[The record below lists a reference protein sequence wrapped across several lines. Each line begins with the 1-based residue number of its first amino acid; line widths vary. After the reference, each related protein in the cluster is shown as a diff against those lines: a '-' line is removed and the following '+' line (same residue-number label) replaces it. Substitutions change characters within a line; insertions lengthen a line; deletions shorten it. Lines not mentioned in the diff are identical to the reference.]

1 MARPKAIMKKTKLMP
16 NTSLDA
22 PPFPPKLPMLPK
34 LATANLLADLIN
46 KQRCHTRCTMYQ
58 RSGQLKPK
66 TLNLDPLR
74 RKTKTTETTTET
86 AIGAAAKQ
94 ARKQANKQASKQ
106 SSRDALLRGR
116 RDQNRDQKQGGTK
129 TGIKTRGETTVDFLN
144 RGKVESAF
152 FFQENNY

>member
-1 MARPKAIMKKTKLMP
+1 
-16 NTSLDA
+16 
-22 PPFPPKLPMLPK
+22 
-34 LATANLLADLIN
+34 
-46 KQRCHTRCTMYQ
+46 MYQ

-66 TLNLDPLR
+66 TPNLDPLR

-94 ARKQANKQASKQ
+94 ARKQANKQTQQ
-106 SSRDALLRGR
+106 SSRDALLRAR
-116 RDQNRDQKQGGTK
+116 RGPKQGPKQGGTK

-152 FFQENNY
+152 FFKKKITGGISPKGEIKNKTLEIS